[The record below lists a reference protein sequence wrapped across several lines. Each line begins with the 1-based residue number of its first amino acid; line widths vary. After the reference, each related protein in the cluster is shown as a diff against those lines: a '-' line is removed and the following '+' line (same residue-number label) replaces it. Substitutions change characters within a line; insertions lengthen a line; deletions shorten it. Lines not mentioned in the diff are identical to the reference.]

1 MSVYTPAKL
10 AERWE
15 CSERHIRNMLLSGE
29 LPYFRLGD
37 KLLRIRSEDVEAF
50 ECRNGDSQ
58 GYEGDTMSL
67 GTTTESADVISLEQ
81 TIPKRRV
88 ASPRLDL
95 PHLLGRGAQR

>member
-1 MSVYTPAKL
+1 MSVFTPAKL

-50 ECRNGDSQ
+50 ECRNGDLPGS
-58 GYEGDTMSL
+58 GVDTTSH
-67 GTTTESADVISLEQ
+67 GTTMESGDVISLEQ
-81 TIPKRRV
+81 TTPKRRP

-95 PHLLGRGAQR
+95 PHLHGRAAQR